1 MNFFL
6 NETIFK
12 PRIRRKREQNYDCIL
27 SCFFLLADKSF
38 DLKYV
43 IRQMLDPDPKSRPT
57 VDQVLAF
64 PYVRKV
70 SHVLYLTFRSA

>member
-1 MNFFL
+1 
-6 NETIFK
+6 
-12 PRIRRKREQNYDCIL
+12 
-27 SCFFLLADKSF
+27 
-38 DLKYV
+38 
-43 IRQMLDPDPKSRPT
+43 MLDPDPKSRPT